1 MFGKKIYIMV
11 AAIALGALIVTQMR
25 SFGEV
30 NSMLIRDTQSNVF
43 QEIKILK
50 AKNEDLSNEIEEL
63 ESTLEQL
70 ADQNLA
76 LQAIEEEIEKYK
88 KLSGEDSI
96 FGAGVTL
103 TIDADLTTPWV
114 IDLVNEFWNSGVQAV
129 SVNGIRITNQAIG
142 FDTYP
147 QGQIFLNGAILSS
160 PYVFS
165 VIGEPSTIIG
175 ILELPGGI
183 FDRLEDSLP
192 EIVIK
197 TEEKEIIQMD

>member
-1 MFGKKIYIMV
+1 MV

-103 TIDADLTTPWV
+103 TIDADLRTPWV